1 MAPLLLDSD
10 VVFVDIGAYS
20 STPPQIGDVVVALH
34 PYQRDLQLIKRVTD
48 VTDDGRVFLQSDNPS
63 EGTDS
68 RSFGT
73 ISCQRILGR
82 VTARIE
88 VDAVKT
94 QFRTKKRL
102 PVHEQSF

>member
-10 VVFVDIGAYS
+10 VVFVNIGAYS

-88 VDAVKT
+88 V
-94 QFRTKKRL
+94 
-102 PVHEQSF
+102 